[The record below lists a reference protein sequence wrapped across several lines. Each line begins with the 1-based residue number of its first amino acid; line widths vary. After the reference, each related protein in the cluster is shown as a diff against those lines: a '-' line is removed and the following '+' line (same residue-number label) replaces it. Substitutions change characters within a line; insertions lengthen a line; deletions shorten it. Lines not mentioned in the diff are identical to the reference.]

1 MYHLNERRFEN
12 QFQLV
17 IQFAL
22 WWNILEQKPLGY
34 QTFSGHHTSY
44 ILYIRQSLWKLYLHK
59 VASESKR
66 SSEEDCVML
75 HDLLHVPFFDGT
87 LDTWKTEPVDIELQ
101 PGDKIYHAKTHPVKG
116 TWTHIKEVIGGS
128 FLTRVTWI
136 MKWII
141 LGTPHLYPNNNNG
154 ADRFLSDIRKLIR

>member
-1 MYHLNERRFEN
+1 MKDVLKINSNLSSNLLYDEIF
-12 QFQLV
+12 
-17 IQFAL
+17 
-22 WWNILEQKPLGY
+22 WNKNLLDIKHFLDTTHRTY
-34 QTFSGHHTSY
+34 Y
-44 ILYIRQSLWKLYLHK
+44 ILDNHYENSTYIRLHQK
-59 VASESKR
+59 VSVHQKKIVWCS
-66 SSEEDCVML
+66 MIYYMFL
-75 HDLLHVPFFDGT
+75 FDGT